1 VHVRGDRVADQA
13 EAWGVPMR
21 TRGRGARK
29 TLVAIALA
37 STLATVAVSSGTAAA
52 AAGSRARPAGVSLGR
67 PQSWNLLTGDRAAAG
82 EASPQTGIVP
92 PENPKSNIY
101 PPNPDFES
109 VCAHGDTIDESS
121 TCLET
126 TRQAIDNARATEPVG
141 PMSFGIAG
149 MQDLSAAEQLFAIVD
164 LERVDRGLPPVEDLT
179 SQLDGI
185 AQAGADQDAD
195 PNLGSGVG
203 PAGGGY
209 FEGWGSNWAGGT
221 IDPLA
226 SDFYWM
232 YDDGYGSGNLDCTSP
247 DAPSCWGH
255 RDNILGTFL
264 FGGNCSGPS
273 ALVMGAAASTSPH
286 GGIAPSFAE
295 IIAGQCG
302 TPSGV
307 VYTWAQARA
316 ELEIGNPP
324 PVVAMASTTDG
335 DGYWIANAAGKVWN
349 FGDAPALGDLSGRP
363 LTAPIA
369 ALVADP
375 ATGGFWLVAADGGVF
390 GFRARYLGGEGG
402 THLAQPIVGMAATPD
417 GNGYWLV
424 AADGGVFAFGDA
436 RYRGSMGG
444 RHLNTPIVGMAADPR
459 TAGYWL
465 VAADG
470 GIFAFRAPFYGS
482 EGDHHLNGRIVGMS
496 VSGGGSGYR
505 FVALDGGIFS
515 FRSPFFGSE
524 GGSPLNAA
532 IVGMAT
538 DATTGGYWLV
548 ASDGGLFA
556 FHAPFRGA
564 AS

>member
-1 VHVRGDRVADQA
+1 
-13 EAWGVPMR
+13 MR
-21 TRGRGARK
+21 TRGRSASK
-29 TLVAIALA
+29 TLVALALA
-37 STLATVAVSSGTAAA
+37 STLATVTASAGTAAA
-52 AAGSRARPAGVSLGR
+52 TATAGSHARPAGISLGR
-67 PQSWNLLTGDRAAAG
+67 PQAWNLLTGTRAAAG

-92 PENPKSNIY
+92 PDNPRSNIY
-101 PPNPDFES
+101 PPNPDFEN
-109 VCAHGDTIDESS
+109 VCASGDTIDEST

-141 PMSFGIAG
+141 PMSFDITG
-149 MQDLSAAEQLFAIVD
+149 MQSLSPAEQLFAIVD
-164 LERVDRGLPPVEDLT
+164 LERVARGLPPVEDLT

-185 AQAGADQDAD
+185 AQAGADQDTD
-195 PNLGSGVG
+195 PTLGSGG
-203 PAGGGY
+203 APAGGGY

-247 DAPSCWGH
+247 TASSCWGH

-264 FGGNCSGPS
+264 FGGDCSGPS
-273 ALVMGAAASTSPH
+273 TLVMGAAATTSPQ

-295 IIAGQCG
+295 ILAGQCG
-302 TPSGV
+302 APSGV
-307 VYTWAQARA
+307 VYTWGQAQTDLAV
-316 ELEIGNPP
+316 G
-324 PVVAMASTTDG
+324 VVAMASTTDG
-335 DGYWIANAAGKVWN
+335 DGYWVASASGRVWN
-349 FGDAPALGDLSGRP
+349 FGDAPALGDLSGKA
-363 LTAPIA
+363 LTAPIV

-390 GFRARYLGGEGG
+390 AFRARYLGGEGG
-402 THLAQPIVGMAATPD
+402 THLTEPIVGMAATPD

-444 RHLNTPIVGMAADPR
+444 HHLNAPIVGMAADPR

-470 GIFAFRAPFYGS
+470 GVFAFGAPFFGS
-482 EGDHHLNGRIVGMS
+482 EGNDHLNGAIVGMS
-496 VSGGGSGYR
+496 ASGGGTGYR
-505 FVALDGGIFS
+505 FVASDGGIFS
-515 FRSPFFGSE
+515 FRAPYYGSE
-524 GGSPLNAA
+524 GGSALNAA
-532 IVGMAT
+532 IVGMT
-538 DATTGGYWLV
+538 SDATTGGYWLV
-548 ASDGGLFA
+548 ALDGGLFA

>member
-1 VHVRGDRVADQA
+1 
-13 EAWGVPMR
+13 MSLM
-21 TRGRGARK
+21 
-29 TLVAIALA
+29 TLALA
-37 STLATVAVSSGTAAA
+37 GTLATISTSSGTAGATTA
-52 AAGSRARPAGVSLGR
+52 SRAQRAGVSLGR
-67 PQSWNLLTGDRAAAG
+67 PQAWNMVTSTRPVTGD
-82 EASPQTGIVP
+82 ASPQTGIVP
-92 PENPKSNIY
+92 PDNPKSNIY
-101 PPNPDFES
+101 PPNPDFEN
-109 VCAHGDTIDESS
+109 VCAQGDTIDEST

-126 TRQAIDNARATEPVG
+126 TRQAIDNARASEPAG
-141 PMSFGIAG
+141 PMTFGIPG
-149 MQDLSAAEQLFAIVD
+149 MQDLSAPEQLFAIVD
-164 LERVDRGLPPVEDLT
+164 LERVARGLPPVEYLT

-185 AQAGADQDAD
+185 AQVGAEQDTD
-195 PNLGSGVG
+195 PMLGGG
-203 PAGGGY
+203 LTPAGGGY

-247 DAPSCWGH
+247 TAPSCWGH
-255 RDNILGTFL
+255 RDNILGTFI
-264 FGGNCSGPS
+264 FGGDCSGPTT
-273 ALVMGAAASTSPH
+273 LVMGAAATTDPQ

-295 IIAGQCG
+295 ILAGQCG

-307 VYTWAQARA
+307 VYTWAQAQA
-316 ELEIGNPP
+316 ELSVGSSL

-335 DGYWIANAAGKVWN
+335 AGYWIANAAGRVWN
-349 FGDAPALGDLSGRP
+349 FGDAPALGDLSGMS
-363 LTAPIA
+363 LTAPIV

-375 ATGGFWLVAADGGVF
+375 ATGGFWLVASDGGVF
-390 GFRARYLGGEGG
+390 GFHARYLGGEGG
-402 THLAQPIVGMAATPD
+402 TRLTEPIVGMAATPD

-444 RHLNTPIVGMAADPR
+444 NHLNAPIVGMAADPR
-459 TAGYWL
+459 SGGYWL

-482 EGDHHLNGRIVGMS
+482 EGDRHLNGRIVGMS

-515 FRSPFFGSE
+515 FRSPFYGSE

-532 IVGMAT
+532 IVGMTT
-538 DATTGGYWLV
+538 DSTTGGYWLV